1 MGIASKNGMN
11 KIEQWALELSE
22 LGADY
27 SECCEII
34 RSRLRCNLT
43 DHQRKQIYAI
53 CQPDP
58 AGWRNAE
65 SCNPTDKR
73 KENYQ

>member
-1 MGIASKNGMN
+1 MVGVIAACDLGMGFASMDGMN

-34 RSRLRCNLT
+34 RSRLRRNLT
-43 DHQRKQIYAI
+43 DAERKRIWEIVKPQ
-53 CQPDP
+53 
-58 AGWRNAE
+58 
-65 SCNPTDKR
+65 
-73 KENYQ
+73 